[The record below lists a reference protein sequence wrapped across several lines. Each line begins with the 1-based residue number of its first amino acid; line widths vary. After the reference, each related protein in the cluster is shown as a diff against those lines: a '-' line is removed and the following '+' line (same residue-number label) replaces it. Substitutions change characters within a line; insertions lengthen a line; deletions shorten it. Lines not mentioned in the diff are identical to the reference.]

1 MIMSYCPIGN
11 MPPRGR
17 RARQAVAGTPEA
29 TGNHGDMSEGES
41 SHPQAEVNV
50 EEQLFTRI
58 AQRLAASIG
67 SVESDP
73 EKKYSI
79 ERLKALGATTF
90 EGTVDPVEAEA
101 WLNLLEKCYRV
112 MRCPED
118 RKVELAVFLL
128 QKGAEDWWRIVE
140 SRKGDIVEIGRNE
153 FKKAFQEKYCPRSFR
168 DAKWNEFLRLIQ
180 GSMTVAEYEKKYTE
194 LSKYATTIIANETN

>member
-1 MIMSYCPIGN
+1 

-29 TGNHGDMSEGES
+29 TGNRGDMSEGES

-67 SVESDP
+67 LVESNP

-112 MRCPED
+112 MR
-118 RKVELAVFLL
+118 
-128 QKGAEDWWRIVE
+128 
-140 SRKGDIVEIGRNE
+140 
-153 FKKAFQEKYCPRSFR
+153 
-168 DAKWNEFLRLIQ
+168 
-180 GSMTVAEYEKKYTE
+180 
-194 LSKYATTIIANETN
+194 

>member
-1 MIMSYCPIGN
+1 
-11 MPPRGR
+11 
-17 RARQAVAGTPEA
+17 
-29 TGNHGDMSEGES
+29 MSEGES

-101 WLNLLEKCYRV
+101 
-112 MRCPED
+112 
-118 RKVELAVFLL
+118 
-128 QKGAEDWWRIVE
+128 
-140 SRKGDIVEIGRNE
+140 
-153 FKKAFQEKYCPRSFR
+153 
-168 DAKWNEFLRLIQ
+168 
-180 GSMTVAEYEKKYTE
+180 
-194 LSKYATTIIANETN
+194 

>member
-1 MIMSYCPIGN
+1 MF
-11 MPPRGR
+11 
-17 RARQAVAGTPEA
+17 
-29 TGNHGDMSEGES
+29 EGES

-90 EGTVDPVEAEA
+90 EDTVNPVEAEA

-112 MRCPED
+112 MRCPDD
-118 RKVELAVFLL
+118 RKENCQCFFVSTDL
-128 QKGAEDWWRIVE
+128 
-140 SRKGDIVEIGRNE
+140 
-153 FKKAFQEKYCPRSFR
+153 
-168 DAKWNEFLRLIQ
+168 
-180 GSMTVAEYEKKYTE
+180 
-194 LSKYATTIIANETN
+194 